1 MTACKRTAALLA
13 AAFALL
19 LPTPATA
26 ALAAP
31 PPAAPARPISAA
43 PAPAPVPAAAAEPR
57 PGVTYP
63 PGADRRLVRV
73 SAALARDPLFVDPEL
88 AFALG
93 KADRARI
100 KAAMA
105 TASRELGRPVFVI
118 VVPNPRESESQGRNE
133 ALLFALH
140 DRLRRDGFYLMADAR
155 GSLEAV
161 GFKVPRYFG
170 FSELDSAPDSEHPF
184 TGLADRLIKR
194 LDESRTARTAPPT
207 MPNLWTPPDPF
218 GQEDRLSTPKAE
230 LKSPFLL
237 GLLLI
242 GPVAAI
248 ALYWAGRWA
257 IAFRSIGRKDT
268 KGTTRETRK
277 GSRGAPTKPTVRW
290 LRRTGAAE
298 LARLRAMLPE
308 AEGNRGHT
316 YAASAFDAAQILY
329 DDAGGDRERI
339 LDLVGVIVL
348 ARQGQAALAHND
360 ATPPP
365 PCFVNPLHGPST
377 ARRATRL
384 VPDRRPVCE
393 SCNGRPVKDLPAQ
406 ALRVP
411 GPDGPRPHYT
421 VPGVWRD
428 TAFGAK
434 GKDFVPRVLEYLGV
448 D

>member
-13 AAFALL
+13 VAFAIL
-19 LPTPATA
+19 LPAAPALA
-26 ALAAP
+26 VPALAAP
-31 PPAAPARPISAA
+31 AVRAAAS
-43 PAPAPVPAAAAEPR
+43 AAEPR
-57 PGVTYP
+57 PVVSYP

-73 SAALARDPLFVDPEL
+73 STALARDPLFVDPEL

-93 KADRARI
+93 KADRARLR
-100 KAAMA
+100 AAMA
-105 TASRELGRPVFVI
+105 TAGRELGRPVFVV

-161 GFKVPRYFG
+161 GFNVPRYFG
-170 FSELDSAPDSEHPF
+170 YSELDSAPDSDHPF

-194 LDESRTARTAPPT
+194 LDDSRTATTAPPT

-218 GQEDRLSTPKAE
+218 GQEDRLSTPEAE

-237 GLLLI
+237 GLFLI
-242 GPVAAI
+242 GPLAAI

-257 IAFRSIGRKDT
+257 ISFRSIARKET
-268 KGTTRETRK
+268 KGTRQ
-277 GSRGAPTKPTVRW
+277 GARGAPAKPTVRW

-308 AEGNRGHT
+308 AEGDPGHT

-329 DDAGGDRERI
+329 DDAGGDRERT
-339 LDLVGVIVL
+339 LDLVGAIVL
-348 ARQGQAALAHND
+348 ARQGQAALAD
-360 ATPPP
+360 KDPTPRP

-377 ARRATRL
+377 TRRVTKL
-384 VPDRRPVCE
+384 VPGQSPVCE
-393 SCNGRPVKDLPAQ
+393 SCDGKPVKDLPAKV
-406 ALRVP
+406 LRVP
-411 GPDGPRPHYT
+411 GPDGPRPHYK